1 MELGV
6 QFVGII
12 RDGGVNSRVLVQAE
26 DGLYY
31 AWRTSSRDA
40 LRARDV
46 GVFSVSAEALELAS
60 EQDLLAGRDVL
71 GKVPVGSVQVVAQ
84 GVVSRGKANLR
95 LLVLEPGGS
104 QYYTVVVPVKDAPES
119 GSLFEA
125 DKRSLAV
132 ARTDQIEAG
141 LGLGTLRRRP
151 RKRVAQGS

>member
-26 DGLYY
+26 DGLFYV
-31 AWRTSSRDA
+31 WRTSS
-40 LRARDV
+40 L
-46 GVFSVSAEALELAS
+46 EAQRLSGAGMFTVPSGELELAS
-60 EQDLLAGRDVL
+60 EQEVFAGRGVL
-71 GKVPVGSVQVVAQ
+71 GKVPVGSVQVVMQ

-95 LLVLEPGGS
+95 LLVMEPGGS
-104 QYYTVVVPVKDAPES
+104 QYYTVVVPVKDAPAR

-132 ARTDQIEAG
+132 ARRDQIEAG